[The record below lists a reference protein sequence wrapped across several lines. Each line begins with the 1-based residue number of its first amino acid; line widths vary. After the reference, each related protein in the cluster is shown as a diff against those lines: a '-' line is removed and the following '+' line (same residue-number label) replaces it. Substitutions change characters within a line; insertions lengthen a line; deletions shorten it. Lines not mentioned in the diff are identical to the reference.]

1 MELDKKLP
9 AVLAETLAVY
19 DNVTIVPGDILKVN
33 IRELMG
39 DQPFK
44 VAGQYEKYT
53 GSQVEILFADGK
65 KRKGILAGFSQGV
78 ITFTW
83 SALERVE
90 EKKRRVPVEH
100 TDMVDLKEIKWC
112 KPVIDFK

>member
-1 MELDKKLP
+1 M
-9 AVLAETLAVY
+9 
-19 DNVTIVPGDILKVN
+19 
-33 IRELMG
+33 
-39 DQPFK
+39 
-44 VAGQYEKYT
+44 AGQYEKYT

-90 EKKRRVPVEH
+90 GKKRRVPVEH